1 MHFLIS
7 LRKCGNSSASKSD
20 DFYSWWIYRS
30 GKVDTIINAKP
41 AIYFAT
47 ERNDSYYG
55 SRSVSE
61 TYQKLYELY
70 RKKGLSKEEI
80 DAVLVLDLKD
90 NDYFTRRGYADT
102 HAGGGSFAKD
112 TAIMGW
118 LFKSR

>member
-1 MHFLIS
+1 
-7 LRKCGNSSASKSD
+7 
-20 DFYSWWIYRS
+20 
-30 GKVDTIINAKP
+30 
-41 AIYFAT
+41 
-47 ERNDSYYG
+47 
-55 SRSVSE
+55 
-61 TYQKLYELY
+61 
-70 RKKGLSKEEI
+70 LSKEEI